1 MARRSQGTKLHLAV
15 LCLVVSCHAI
25 GLSDLMERAS
35 QRSDKLHSLST
46 SLNKDLDSH
55 FPPMGRVMMPRPSM
69 CHTSSLQIPKDKEQ
83 ALRVSENE
91 LISLARSLLL
101 AWNDP
106 LLLLSSEA
114 PTLPHPSNGDISSKI
129 RELQDYSKSLGDGL
143 DILVNK
149 GGDLGNDKTSR
160 LINFHFL
167 MSCFRRDSHKIDSFL
182 KVLRCRA
189 TKMRPET
196 C

>member
-1 MARRSQGTKLHLAV
+1 MIYLDNTKHSSKSFLVDTEVYVDINLIITAFVLFHL
-15 LCLVVSCHAI
+15 
-25 GLSDLMERAS
+25 
-35 QRSDKLHSLST
+35 SLSQ
-46 SLNKDLDSH
+46 DSH

-69 CHTSSLQIPKDKEQ
+69 CHTSSLQIPKDKE
-83 ALRVSENE
+83 ASENE

-149 GGDLGNDKTSR
+149 VGVKLFALSSALKKNTSAMKR
-160 LINFHFL
+160 PPAEFNFHFL

>member
-1 MARRSQGTKLHLAV
+1 VIYNSRGFIIVYVLWG
-15 LCLVVSCHAI
+15 LCLQPNTV
-25 GLSDLMERAS
+25 
-35 QRSDKLHSLST
+35 RSDKLHSLST

-69 CHTSSLQIPKDKEQ
+69 CHTSSLQIPKDKE
-83 ALRVSENE
+83 ASENE

-149 GGDLGNDKTSR
+149 TSAMKR
-160 LINFHFL
+160 PPAEFNFHFL